1 MGALDGRVGIV
12 TGGAGNLGS
21 HISKLFAAEG
31 GMVVINDVSKERG
44 DAVAEEIRASGK
56 QATVAITDAT
66 TYESARALVDG
77 VVAEHG
83 RIDTAILA
91 GANLAGMRYESI
103 EEMSEEH
110 FREIALSHVAGHFA
124 MIKALIPHM
133 KKRRY
138 GRIVGF
144 ASSTGMVGDWGFSHY
159 AAGKGGITSL
169 IRTAAIELDA
179 WGITVNAVSPAGT
192 PAPTNTTSALRART
206 GDSAGVAPA
215 TVYLTS
221 EDAGYI
227 NGHVFEVSGSGRIG
241 IYPSFVP
248 GRYVHKPNGWTV
260 ADVADFMPGLFE
272 VSWTNEPR
280 QRPAQVR
287 RDPFLEVRPGEMVD
301 HLPTGLSPI
310 VTDGLKNL
318 GYLDALGLPGY
329 NQPGPKVTPEG

>member
-21 HISKLFAAEG
+21 HISKLFATEG
-31 GMVVINDVSKERG
+31 GMVVINDVNKQG
-44 DAVAEEIRASGK
+44 ADAVAEEIRASER
-56 QATVAITDAT
+56 QAAVAITDAT
-66 TYESARALVDG
+66 TYECAKALVDG

-83 RIDTAILA
+83 RIDSVILA

-110 FREIALSHVAGHFA
+110 FREIALSHVSGHFA
-124 MIKALIPHM
+124 MIKAVIPHM

-159 AAGKGGITSL
+159 AAGKGGVASL
-169 IRTAAIELDA
+169 IRTAAIELDP

-192 PAPTNTTSALRART
+192 PTPTDITSVVRERT
-206 GDSAGVAPA
+206 GDPAGVAPA

-221 EDAGYI
+221 EGAGYI
-227 NGHVFEVSGSGRIG
+227 NGHIFEVSGSGRVG

-248 GRYVHKPNGWTV
+248 ERYVHKPSGWTV
-260 ADVADFMPGLFE
+260 ADVAELMPGLFE

-287 RDPFLEVRPGEMVD
+287 RDPLLEVRPGEMVD

-310 VTDGLKNL
+310 VTDGLKHL
-318 GYLDALGLPGY
+318 GVLDALGLPGY
-329 NQPGPKVTPEG
+329 NQPGPKATPEG